1 MLKKWLKKS
10 FLKGILRF
18 LPLAIASSAADGAL
32 LWGIRSFMDLLS
44 QESPFTLTEWVALMV
59 LLTALRLIF
68 LFAKVR
74 QNETWIFQISSS
86 LRSWFIRKLR
96 NVSPRFFHNSDSSA
110 QTEMA
115 FDAIHTIQSNGSV
128 FFQATQAALQLLIFI
143 PVLLYISWPL
153 TLFLFLIITP
163 LVAWLQRKIHRMG
176 PEEESLL
183 FEKSKF
189 RNNFDT
195 TRRLF
200 RTWSAPQERAILSS
214 SLQKNSQEL
223 TQNTKRFSIRKNGL
237 SLVMESVSV
246 LSMIFVLTF
255 CAILIARGWMD
266 SKGLILFCS
275 AVLLS
280 YKPVKEC
287 SRALPEFR
295 ALVSACHFLFK
306 FETIPEKTPAPAA
319 SGDSLSIQQGV
330 FSYGGSDH
338 NADTP
343 ETLVYRNLNLNWST
357 KQPVLLKGKNGT
369 GKTTLFRLIAN
380 LEEWNQGDICVPYL
394 SAADGIFLMSQDL
407 ELPPK
412 TILKE
417 LLTRSQSPLLQDF
430 IETFRVQKL
439 ISKEALSGGERAK
452 VALLWALASPSKVL
466 LLDEPLAGIALA
478 DRAPILEKLLET
490 CEKLG
495 KWLLISSHDRLP
507 ETLESKF
514 LLVDLDHEKNL

>member
-1 MLKKWLKKS
+1 MLKKWLKNS

-32 LWGIRSFMDLLS
+32 LWGIRSFMELLS

-96 NVSPRFFHNSDSSA
+96 NLSPRFFHDKDSGA

-115 FDAIHTIQSNGSV
+115 FDAIHTIQSNGTV

-183 FEKSKF
+183 FERSKF
-189 RNNFDT
+189 RNNFDM

-214 SLQKNSQEL
+214 NLQKNSREL

-306 FETIPEKTPAPAA
+306 FETVPEKSPAPSAC
-319 SGDSLSIQQGV
+319 GESLSIRQGA

-338 NADTP
+338 NSDTP
-343 ETLVYRNLNLNWST
+343 ETLVYRNLNLNWSI
-357 KQPVLLKGKNGT
+357 KQPVLLKGKNGA

-380 LEEWNQGDICVPYL
+380 LEEWNQGDICGPYCSVP
-394 SAADGIFLMSQDL
+394 DGIFLMSQDL

-412 TILKE
+412 SILKD
-417 LLTRSQSPLLQDF
+417 LLARSLSPLLQDF
-430 IETFRVQKL
+430 IETFRIQKL
-439 ISKEALSGGERAK
+439 LSKEALSGGERAK

-507 ETLESKF
+507 ETLENKF
-514 LLVDLDHEKNL
+514 LLVDLDYEKNL

>member
-32 LWGIRSFMDLLS
+32 LWGIRSFMELLS

-96 NVSPRFFHNSDSSA
+96 NLSPRFFHDKDSGA

-115 FDAIHTIQSNGSV
+115 FDAIHTIQSNGTV

-183 FEKSKF
+183 FERSKF
-189 RNNFDT
+189 RNNFDM

-214 SLQKNSQEL
+214 NLQKNSREL

-306 FETIPEKTPAPAA
+306 FEAVPEKSPAPSA
-319 SGDSLSIQQGV
+319 SGENLSIRQGA
-330 FSYGGSDH
+330 FSYGSSDH
-338 NADTP
+338 NGDTP
-343 ETLVYRNLNLNWST
+343 ETLVYRNLNLNWSV
-357 KQPVLLKGKNGT
+357 KQPVLLKGKNGA

-380 LEEWNQGDICVPYL
+380 LEEWNQGDICGPYCSVP
-394 SAADGIFLMSQDL
+394 DGIFLMSQDL

-412 TILKE
+412 SILKD
-417 LLTRSQSPLLQDF
+417 LLARSQSPLLQDF
-430 IETFRVQKL
+430 IETFRIQKL
-439 ISKEALSGGERAK
+439 LSKEALSGGERAK
-452 VALLWALASPSKVL
+452 VALLWALASPSKVV

-507 ETLESKF
+507 ETLENKF
-514 LLVDLDHEKNL
+514 LLVDLDYEKNL

>member
-18 LPLAIASSAADGAL
+18 LPLAIASSVADGAL

-44 QESPFTLTEWVALMV
+44 QESPFTLAEWVALMV

-96 NVSPRFFHNSDSSA
+96 NLSPRFFHGADSGA

-115 FDAIHTIQSNGSV
+115 FDAIHTIQSNGTV
-128 FFQATQAALQLLIFI
+128 FFQATQAALQLLVFI

-183 FEKSKF
+183 FERSKF
-189 RNNFDT
+189 RNSFDT

-200 RTWSAPQERAILSS
+200 RNWSAPQERAILSS
-214 SLQKNSQEL
+214 NLQKNSREL

-255 CAILIARGWMD
+255 CAILIAQGWMD

-306 FETIPEKTPAPAA
+306 FETIPEKLPAPATC
-319 SGDSLSIQQGV
+319 GESLSIRQGA
-330 FSYGGSDH
+330 FSYGGPYC
-338 NADTP
+338 NANTP
-343 ETLVYRNLNLNWST
+343 ETQVYRNLNLNWSV
-357 KQPVLLKGKNGT
+357 KQPVLLKGKNGA

-412 TILKE
+412 SILKE
-417 LLTRSQSPLLQDF
+417 LLARSQAPLLQDF
-430 IETFRVQKL
+430 IETSRIQKQL
-439 ISKEALSGGERAK
+439 SKEVLSGGERAK

-478 DRAPILEKLLET
+478 DRAPILEKLLEA

-507 ETLESKF
+507 EILENKF

>member
-32 LWGIRSFMDLLS
+32 LWGIRSFMELLS

-96 NVSPRFFHNSDSSA
+96 NLSPRFFHDKDSGA

-115 FDAIHTIQSNGSV
+115 FDAIHTIQSNGTV

-183 FEKSKF
+183 FERSKF
-189 RNNFDT
+189 RNNFDI

-214 SLQKNSQEL
+214 NLQKNSREL
-223 TQNTKRFSIRKNGL
+223 SQNTKRFSIRKNGL

-306 FETIPEKTPAPAA
+306 FETVPEKSTAPSA
-319 SGDSLSIQQGV
+319 SGENLSIRQGA
-330 FSYGGSDH
+330 FSYGSSDH
-338 NADTP
+338 NGDTP
-343 ETLVYRNLNLNWST
+343 ETLVYRNLNLNWSV
-357 KQPVLLKGKNGT
+357 KQPVLLKGKNGA

-380 LEEWNQGDICVPYL
+380 LEEWNQGDICGPYCSVP
-394 SAADGIFLMSQDL
+394 DGIFLMSQDL

-412 TILKE
+412 SILKD
-417 LLTRSQSPLLQDF
+417 LLARSQSPLLQDF
-430 IETFRVQKL
+430 IETFRIQKL
-439 ISKEALSGGERAK
+439 LSKEALSGGERAK
-452 VALLWALASPSKVL
+452 VALLWALASPSKVV

-495 KWLLISSHDRLP
+495 KWLLISSHDCLP
-507 ETLESKF
+507 ETLEKKF
-514 LLVDLDHEKNL
+514 LLVDLDYEKNL

>member
-10 FLKGILRF
+10 LLKGILRF

-44 QESPFTLTEWVALMV
+44 QESTFTLAEWVILMV
-59 LLTALRLIF
+59 LLTALRLVF

-74 QNETWIFQISSS
+74 QNETWIFSISST

-96 NVSPRFFHNSDSSA
+96 NLSPRFFHDQNSNT

-115 FDAIHTIQSNGSV
+115 FDAIHTIQSNGNV
-128 FFQATQAALQLLIFI
+128 FFQATQAILQLLVFI

-153 TLFLFLIITP
+153 TLFLFLIIVP
-163 LVAWLQRKIHRMG
+163 LVALLQRKIHRMG

-200 RTWSAPQERAILSS
+200 RSWSAPQERATLSAT
-214 SLQKNSQEL
+214 LQSDSRDLSEH
-223 TQNTKRFSIRKNGL
+223 TRRFSIRKNGL

-246 LSMIFVLTF
+246 LSMVFVLAF
-255 CAILIARGWMD
+255 CAILIAQGWMD

-295 ALVSACHFLFK
+295 ALASACAYLFK
-306 FETIPEKTPAPAA
+306 FETVPEKAPAPSAR
-319 SGDSLSIQQGV
+319 GDNLTVCQGD
-330 FSYGGSDH
+330 FSYKGLDGESS
-338 NADTP
+338 
-343 ETLVYRNLNLNWST
+343 ETQVYRNLHLSWNA
-357 KQPVLLKGKNGT
+357 KQPVLLKGQNGS
-369 GKTTLFRLIAN
+369 GKTTLLRLIAH
-380 LEEWNQGDICVPYL
+380 LEEWSQGEMSLPETA
-394 SAADGIFLMSQDL
+394 SPDGIFLMSQDL

-412 TILKE
+412 HLLKKMLE
-417 LLTRSQSPLLQDF
+417 RDPSPLLRYF
-430 IETFRVQKL
+430 IEASRIQKL
-439 ISKEALSGGERAK
+439 LSKESLSGGERAK
-452 VALLWALASPSKVL
+452 VALLWALASPSRIL
-466 LLDEPLAGIALA
+466 LLDEPLAGIALN
-478 DRAPILEKLLET
+478 DRAPILERLLET

-507 ETLESKF
+507 ETLENKF
-514 LLVDLDHEKNL
+514 LLVDLDHEKSL

>member
-44 QESPFTLTEWVALMV
+44 QESPFTLAEWVALMV
-59 LLTALRLIF
+59 LLTVLRLIF

-96 NVSPRFFHNSDSSA
+96 NLSPRFFHSKDSGA

-115 FDAIHTIQSNGSV
+115 FDAIHTIQSNGTV

-183 FEKSKF
+183 FERSKF

-214 SLQKNSQEL
+214 NLQKNSREL

-306 FETIPEKTPAPAA
+306 FETVPEKSPAPSA
-319 SGDSLSIQQGV
+319 SGENLSIRQGA
-330 FSYGGSDH
+330 FSYGGPDC

-343 ETLVYRNLNLNWST
+343 ETQVYRNLNLNWSV
-357 KQPVLLKGKNGT
+357 KQPVLLKGKNGA

-380 LEEWNQGDICVPYL
+380 LEEWNHGDICVPYL

-412 TILKE
+412 SILKD
-417 LLTRSQSPLLQDF
+417 LLARSQSTLLQDF
-430 IETFRVQKL
+430 IETSRIQKL
-439 ISKEALSGGERAK
+439 LSKEALSGGERAK

>member
-1 MLKKWLKKS
+1 M
-10 FLKGILRF
+10 

-59 LLTALRLIF
+59 LLTVLRLIF

-96 NVSPRFFHNSDSSA
+96 NLSPRFFHRNDSGA

-115 FDAIHTIQSNGSV
+115 FDAIHTIQSNGTV
-128 FFQATQAALQLLIFI
+128 FFQATQAALQLLVFI

-183 FEKSKF
+183 FERSKF
-189 RNNFDT
+189 RNNFDM

-214 SLQKNSQEL
+214 NLQKNSREL

-306 FETIPEKTPAPAA
+306 FEAVPEKSTAPSA
-319 SGDSLSIQQGV
+319 SGESLSIRQGA

-338 NADTP
+338 NGDSP
-343 ETLVYRNLNLNWST
+343 ETIVYRNLNLNWSV
-357 KQPVLLKGKNGT
+357 KQPVLLKGKNGA

-380 LEEWNQGDICVPYL
+380 LEEWNQGDICGPYCSVP
-394 SAADGIFLMSQDL
+394 DGIFLMSQDL

-412 TILKE
+412 SILKD
-417 LLTRSQSPLLQDF
+417 LLARSQSPLLQDF
-430 IETFRVQKL
+430 IETSRIQKL
-439 ISKEALSGGERAK
+439 LSKDALSGGERAK
-452 VALLWALASPSKVL
+452 VALLWALASPSKVV

-507 ETLESKF
+507 ETLENKF
-514 LLVDLDHEKNL
+514 LLVDLDYEKNL

>member
-1 MLKKWLKKS
+1 MRNLPPNVFHTS
-10 FLKGILRF
+10 KGEREVE
-18 LPLAIASSAADGAL
+18 SAYEA
-32 LWGIRSFMDLLS
+32 
-44 QESPFTLTEWVALMV
+44 TVV
-59 LLTALRLIF
+59 L
-68 LFAKVR
+68 
-74 QNETWIFQISSS
+74 QN
-86 LRSWFIRKLR
+86 
-96 NVSPRFFHNSDSSA
+96 
-110 QTEMA
+110 
-115 FDAIHTIQSNGSV
+115 NGGV
-128 FFQATQAALQLLIFI
+128 FFQAVQAILQLVVFL
-143 PVLLYISWPL
+143 PVLFYISWPL

-189 RNNFDT
+189 RNNFDM

-214 SLQKNSQEL
+214 NLQKKSREL

-306 FETIPEKTPAPAA
+306 FETIPEKSPAPAS
-319 SGDSLSIQQGV
+319 SGESLSIHQGD
-330 FSYGGSDH
+330 FSYGNTDK
-338 NADTP
+338 P
-343 ETLVYRNLNLNWST
+343 ETIVYRNLNLNWSI
-357 KQPVLLKGKNGT
+357 KQPVLLKGKNGA

-394 SAADGIFLMSQDL
+394 SATDGIFLMSQDL

-412 TILKE
+412 SILKD
-417 LLTRSQSPLLQDF
+417 LLARSQSPLLQDF
-430 IETFRVQKL
+430 IETSRIQKL
-439 ISKEALSGGERAK
+439 LFKESLSGGERAK
-452 VALLWALASPSKVL
+452 VALLWALASPSKVV

-507 ETLESKF
+507 ETLENKF
-514 LLVDLDHEKNL
+514 LLVDLDYEKNL

>member
-96 NVSPRFFHNSDSSA
+96 NLSPRFFHDKDSGA

-115 FDAIHTIQSNGSV
+115 FDAIHTIQSNGTV

-183 FEKSKF
+183 FERSKF
-189 RNNFDT
+189 RNNFDM

-214 SLQKNSQEL
+214 NLQKNSREL

-306 FETIPEKTPAPAA
+306 FETVPEKSPAPAA
-319 SGDSLSIQQGV
+319 SGESLSVRQGA
-330 FSYGGSDH
+330 FSYGDA
-338 NADTP
+338 NTP
-343 ETLVYRNLNLNWST
+343 ETIVYRNLNLNWSV
-357 KQPVLLKGKNGT
+357 KQPVLLKGKNGA

-380 LEEWNQGDICVPYL
+380 LEEWNQGDICGPYCSVP
-394 SAADGIFLMSQDL
+394 DGIFLMSQDL

-412 TILKE
+412 SILKD
-417 LLTRSQSPLLQDF
+417 LLARSQSPLLQDF
-430 IETFRVQKL
+430 IETFRIQKL
-439 ISKEALSGGERAK
+439 LSKEALSGGERAK
-452 VALLWALASPSKVL
+452 VALLWALASPSKVV

-507 ETLESKF
+507 ETLENKF
-514 LLVDLDHEKNL
+514 LLVDLDYEKNL

>member
-32 LWGIRSFMDLLS
+32 LWGIRSFMELLS
-44 QESPFTLTEWVALMV
+44 QESPFTLTEWVALMI

-96 NVSPRFFHNSDSSA
+96 NLSPRFFHGKDSGA

-115 FDAIHTIQSNGSV
+115 FDAIHTIQSNGTV

-153 TLFLFLIITP
+153 TLFLFLIIAP

-183 FEKSKF
+183 FERSKF
-189 RNNFDT
+189 RNNFDM

-214 SLQKNSQEL
+214 NLQKNSREL

-306 FETIPEKTPAPAA
+306 FETVPEKSTAPSA
-319 SGDSLSIQQGV
+319 SGENLSIRQGA
-330 FSYGGSDH
+330 FSYGSSDH
-338 NADTP
+338 NGDTP
-343 ETLVYRNLNLNWST
+343 ETLVYRNLNLNWSV
-357 KQPVLLKGKNGT
+357 KQPVLLKGKNGA

-380 LEEWNQGDICVPYL
+380 LEEWNQGDICGPYCSVP
-394 SAADGIFLMSQDL
+394 DGIFLMSQDL

-412 TILKE
+412 SILKD
-417 LLTRSQSPLLQDF
+417 LLARSQSPLLQDF
-430 IETFRVQKL
+430 IETFRIQKL
-439 ISKEALSGGERAK
+439 LSKEALSGGERAK
-452 VALLWALASPSKVL
+452 VALLWALASPSKVV

-507 ETLESKF
+507 ETLENKF
-514 LLVDLDHEKNL
+514 LLVDLDYEKNL

>member
-96 NVSPRFFHNSDSSA
+96 NLSPRFFHSKDSGA

-183 FEKSKF
+183 FERSKF

-214 SLQKNSQEL
+214 NLQKNSREL

-295 ALVSACHFLFK
+295 ALISACHFLFK
-306 FETIPEKTPAPAA
+306 FETIPEKSTAPAT
-319 SGDSLSIQQGV
+319 SGESLSIHQGT
-330 FSYGGSDH
+330 FSYGGPDC

-343 ETLVYRNLNLNWST
+343 ETIVYRNLNLNWSV
-357 KQPVLLKGKNGT
+357 KQPVLLKGKNGA

-412 TILKE
+412 SILKE
-417 LLTRSQSPLLQDF
+417 LLARSQSPLLQDF
-430 IETFRVQKL
+430 IETSRIQKL
-439 ISKEALSGGERAK
+439 LSKEALSGGERAK